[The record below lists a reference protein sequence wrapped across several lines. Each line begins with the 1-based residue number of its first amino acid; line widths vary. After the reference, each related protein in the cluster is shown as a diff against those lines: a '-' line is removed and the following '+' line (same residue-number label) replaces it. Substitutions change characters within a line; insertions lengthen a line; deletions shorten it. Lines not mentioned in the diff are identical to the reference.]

1 MKLNELFPNLDIIG
15 LKTNSKEVLPGD
27 VFVCV
32 SGAKVDRHDFIDEA
46 IRNGAIGLITKKDVD
61 TSVPYVK
68 VDNPDDIIED
78 LYKDFYNN
86 PQDKLKIIG
95 VTGTDGKTT
104 TTTIIQALIGD
115 DFCGYIG
122 TNGYSCSKFKKDT
135 DNTTP
140 GIEKLYMYLDEFVEA
155 GCKYVAMETSS
166 EAFYYKRLKGI
177 EFEVGAYT
185 NIDSEHLNTHKTLEN
200 YIDCKKQ
207 LFRQSKT
214 YSILNSNDKHYKDVL
229 DACNKPLTYGYLD
242 TDTLYIKDYKIL
254 PNKTDITL
262 VYNNETYNIS
272 SPLLGKF
279 NIENLSCAL
288 LTCLSMGFKFED
300 LIKNLDK
307 IYVDGRMQAIN
318 IGQDFYCVVD
328 YAHTPNGLT
337 RLFEFINSLDVNK
350 VITVMGQAGERDP
363 FKRKVVGEL
372 LLNNSDHAILTYEDP
387 RSEDINSIIDMMLE
401 NVKDYDN
408 YERIIDR
415 HDAIVRA
422 IEIAERNDIVLIL
435 GKGNETYEK
444 LKDGTIYF
452 NDVQEAIEAIK
463 ARMNKEE

>member
-1 MKLNELFPNLDIIG
+1 MKLNELFPNLDILGI
-15 LKTNSKEVLPGD
+15 KTNSKEVLPGD
-27 VFVCV
+27 VFVCI

-115 DFCGYIG
+115 DLCGYIG

-135 DNTTP
+135 NNTTP
-140 GIEKLYMYLDEFVEA
+140 GIEKLYMYLYEFVKA

-229 DACNKPLTYGYLD
+229 DACKKPLTYGYLD

-307 IYVDGRMQAIN
+307 IYVNGRMQAIN
-318 IGQDFYCVVD
+318 LGQDFYCVVD
-328 YAHTPNGLT
+328 YAHTPNGLI

-350 VITVMGQAGERDP
+350 IITVMGQAGERDP

-422 IEIAERNDIVLIL
+422 IEIAESNDIVLIL